1 MTDGISFKF
10 PDIFPVFCRSR
21 VFEGAIFTE
30 AARFIRKHLQ
40 DFFLM
45 DYTKSIN
52 NIAFRFERKS
62 SNGTKR
68 IFFKK
73 KKNVISFSFV
83 CFFFFLFFYLL
94 CSLECLYACWDEGT
108 KCSSFSFSVLLR
120 FVPSVSSSC
129 VIGLF
134 LSLFL
139 IYLSPKSRCPTCC
152 SIPVMETALSA
163 LGSTDCDHRERKKR
177 GFSSENAMQRKR
189 ERKR

>member
-73 KKNVISFSFV
+73 KKM
-83 CFFFFLFFYLL
+83 CF
-94 CSLECLYACWDEGT
+94 
-108 KCSSFSFSVLLR
+108 
-120 FVPSVSSSC
+120 
-129 VIGLF
+129 LF
-134 LSLFL
+134 LSSVFYFYFDFFFICYVHLSVCTCVEMRAQNVPLFL
-139 IYLSPKSRCPTCC
+139 SRSCCVSFLLSLP
-152 SIPVMETALSA
+152 AA
-163 LGSTDCDHRERKKR
+163 
-177 GFSSENAMQRKR
+177 SSVFFGVCF
-189 ERKR
+189 

>member
-73 KKNVISFSFV
+73 KKMCFLFLSSVFYFYFDFFFICYVHLSV
-83 CFFFFLFFYLL
+83 CTCVEMRAQMFLFFFLGLAAFRSFCLFQLRHLSFLESVSDLFVTQKQVSYLL
-94 CSLECLYACWDEGT
+94 
-108 KCSSFSFSVLLR
+108 
-120 FVPSVSSSC
+120 
-129 VIGLF
+129 
-134 LSLFL
+134 
-139 IYLSPKSRCPTCC
+139 
-152 SIPVMETALSA
+152 
-163 LGSTDCDHRERKKR
+163 
-177 GFSSENAMQRKR
+177 
-189 ERKR
+189 